1 MYVYIYIYIPRYT
14 HNFYKP
20 QILRAFSDP
29 VLAEP
34 KNPAG
39 LVTQDKD
46 AASDDDHLDRTIR
59 KGLIGQTMVNK

>member
-1 MYVYIYIYIPRYT
+1 MYVCIYIYIPRYT